1 MWDLLGRQWDV
12 KLQHAADLL
21 AKRGKGQAERII
33 EYAQS
38 LSFFKHAIMF
48 DWMGQG
54 VDRLCPSSAVDNPMA
69 LHHFCCKYHWFVFC

>member
-38 LSFFKHAIMF
+38 LSFVKHAIMF
-48 DWMGQG
+48 DWMG
-54 VDRLCPSSAVDNPMA
+54 
-69 LHHFCCKYHWFVFC
+69 